1 MCGRGRLTSNGIEI
15 DAATMTDLCMFFLV
29 TLDRQVIDKTGIAG
43 RFDFRLELPAE
54 DLGFFHYA
62 HGLRAR
68 SDPTTPAPAADPS
81 FVSAVQRAVM
91 KLGLNL
97 ASTEGPGEFLVI
109 DSVARPSEN

>member
-1 MCGRGRLTSNGIEI
+1 MCGRGRLISNGVEI
-15 DAATMTDLCMFFLV
+15 DAATVTDLCMFFLV
-29 TLDRQVIDKTGIAG
+29 TLDRQVIDKTGIGG

-54 DLGFFHYA
+54 DLGFFHRA
-62 HGLRAR
+62 HGVRAL
-68 SDPTTPAPAADPS
+68 SDPTAPALAPDPS
-81 FVSAVQRAVM
+81 FISAVQTAVM